1 MVINVRPLWKY
12 VTEAIYFSYFGAILV
27 QFVASGHMW
36 TSQCSKGCDVLQR
49 PAAYVSTLHS
59 CHGHSLVQD
68 FAESLQHY
76 TKMHKAKYADR
87 SIYGAQVRLQYV
99 LLITLPAA
107 NYNLS
112 LLKRLNLGL

>member
-1 MVINVRPLWKY
+1 MYFHGINDTL
-12 VTEAIYFSYFGAILV
+12 
-27 QFVASGHMW
+27 
-36 TSQCSKGCDVLQR
+36 LQ
-49 PAAYVSTLHS
+49 
-59 CHGHSLVQD
+59 G

-76 TKMHKAKYADR
+76 TKMHKAKFTDR

-112 LLKRLNLGL
+112 LLKPLNLGL